1 MEKRLQEIIEQ
12 CDAMLDGE
20 VHDKCLYFTY
30 STLKDNFSE
39 LEKTIRDNEKENKNK
54 ILGLIQ
60 ELQPE
65 DYLSRMGYMEG
76 YANALD
82 DLRDK
87 IIRM

>member
-1 MEKRLQEIIEQ
+1 
-12 CDAMLDGE
+12 MLDGE

-39 LEKTIRDNEKENKNK
+39 LEQIIRDSEKENKSK
-54 ILGLIQ
+54 ILGFIQ